1 MILKAVRN
9 GRIVGESSTDENGF
23 WQIANLESELEY
35 DVFVIDVVDRTRYS
49 ICQRVQVYDRD
60 VIDSAVQALIE
71 SESLTG
77 SWANWH
83 YDVKIVLPP
92 METRKDYDGRVY
104 GLVKDAVSKETL
116 SGALVEVYPGH
127 ISEDEIRLLPG
138 PTHVYYTTERWYV
151 DKGFYEIYLP
161 RGDYTVRALKN
172 GYVTSDAHPVSI
184 RSGAELDIELYRCTV
199 DGVVYDGPA
208 YSAGILKPISGA
220 TIVFNQVSAESQSD
234 GSYVITA
241 DVVPEQRYVI
251 TCSKTDYVTVTKTVS
266 ATSQSI
272 RGVMF
277 VMWPVSQY
285 SRRHSRR
292 V

>member
-1 MILKAVRN
+1 M
-9 GRIVGESSTDENGF
+9 
-23 WQIANLESELEY
+23 
-35 DVFVIDVVDRTRYS
+35 
-49 ICQRVQVYDRD
+49 QVYDRD
-60 VIDSAVQALIE
+60 VIDSAVQALVE
-71 SESLTG
+71 SEGLTG
-77 SWANWH
+77 LWANQH
-83 YDVKIVLPP
+83 YDIKIVLPP

-138 PTHVYYTTERWYV
+138 PSYVYYTTERGYV

-172 GYVTSDAHPVSI
+172 GYVTSGAYPVSI
-184 RSGAELDIELYRCTV
+184 RSGAELDIELYRCSV

-234 GSYVITA
+234 GSYVVTA
-241 DVVPEQRYVI
+241 DVVPEQRYAI
-251 TCSKTDYVTVTKTVS
+251 TCLKTDYVTVTKTVF

-277 VMWPVSQY
+277 IMWPVSQY
-285 SRRHSRR
+285 SRRTTKSPRPETGDFPPPLPR
-292 V
+292 KLKYGSINSLQ